1 MADRRDAP
9 AKDPDAVADELY
21 AATPEE
27 FTALRDDYAKAARDR
42 GDRDAARQISAL
54 RKPTISAWLINQ
66 LVRSHPDDI
75 EALLEL
81 GAGLREAQA
90 SLQGDDLRALSQQRR
105 QVING
110 LVRQA
115 LQLAVTQ
122 GRPVNEQSSRDL
134 AQTLEA
140 ALSDDDAAGQLRTAR
155 LTAALVPTADFGSVR
170 PTLHVVRNT
179 PTAAAAATAT
189 AGPSQRSQPA
199 EAPAIT
205 DAVRERNERL
215 RRDAQSAA
223 HETRAAA
230 KAAQRELMTL
240 GTQRDA
246 IDKRSDALTAH
257 AADLRTQIDETTGQL
272 NDVHDELVTVRK
284 DQQRART
291 AMLEA
296 ERAARATQ
304 RAAEVAAAKLEALD
318 N

>member
-27 FTALRDDYAKAARDR
+27 FTGLRDDYAKAARDR

-90 SLQGDDLRALSQQRR
+90 SLQGDELRALSQQRR
-105 QVING
+105 QVVNG

-122 GRPVNEQSSRDL
+122 GRPVNEQASRDL

-140 ALSDDDAAGQLRTAR
+140 ALSDDDAAAQLRTAR

-170 PTLHVVRNT
+170 PTLHVVRNAPTT
-179 PTAAAAATAT
+179 PAAARPGHRTPA
-189 AGPSQRSQPA
+189 AGPA
-199 EAPAIT
+199 MT
-205 DAVRERNERL
+205 DAARKRNQTL
-215 RRDAQSAA
+215 RRDAETAA
-223 HETRAAA
+223 QETRAAA

-240 GTQRDA
+240 GSQRDA
-246 IDKRSDALTAH
+246 IDKLADALTAQ
-257 AADLRTQIDETTGQL
+257 AAELRQQIDELTGQL

-296 ERAARATQ
+296 ERAARASQ
-304 RAAEVAAAKLEALD
+304 RAAEVAAAKLESLD
-318 N
+318 D

>member
-27 FTALRDDYAKAARDR
+27 FTGLRDDYAKAARDR

-90 SLQGDDLRALSQQRR
+90 SLQGDELRALSQQRR

-122 GRPVNEQSSRDL
+122 GRPVNEQASRDL

-170 PTLHVVRNT
+170 PTLHVVRNAPTT
-179 PTAAAAATAT
+179 PAA
-189 AGPSQRSQPA
+189 PSHRSQPA
-199 EAPAIT
+199 AGPAMT
-205 DAVRERNERL
+205 DAARARNDTL
-215 RRDAQSAA
+215 RRDAEAA
-223 HETRAAA
+223 AQETRAAA

-246 IDKRSDALTAH
+246 IDKLADAL
-257 AADLRTQIDETTGQL
+257 AAQAAELRQQIDELTGQL
-272 NDVHDELVTVRK
+272 NDVHDELVAVRK

-296 ERAARATQ
+296 ERAARASQ
-304 RAAEVAAAKLEALD
+304 RAAEVAAAKLDALD
-318 N
+318 D

>member
-90 SLQGDDLRALSQQRR
+90 SLQGDELRALSQQRR

-122 GRPVNEQSSRDL
+122 GRPVNEQASRDL

-140 ALSDDDAAGQLRTAR
+140 ALSDDDAAEQLRTAR
-155 LTAALVPTADFGSVR
+155 LTAPLVPTADFGSAR
-170 PTLHVVRNT
+170 PTLHVVRNP
-179 PTAAAAATAT
+179 PTQTAQPRPGGRGQPA
-189 AGPSQRSQPA
+189 AGP
-199 EAPAIT
+199 AIS
-205 DAVRERNERL
+205 DAARQRNETL
-215 RRDAQSAA
+215 RRDAQAVVA
-223 HETRAAA
+223 ETRATA

-246 IDKRSDALTAH
+246 IDKTADALNAQ
-257 AADLRTQIDETTGQL
+257 AAELRTQIDELTGQL

-291 AMLEA
+291 AMLDA
-296 ERAARATQ
+296 ERAARAAQ
-304 RAAEVAAAKLEALD
+304 RAAEVATAKLEALD
-318 N
+318 D

>member
-42 GDRDAARQISAL
+42 GERDAARQISAL
-54 RKPTISAWLINQ
+54 RKPSISAWLTNQ
-66 LVRSHPDDI
+66 LVRSRPDDI
-75 EALLEL
+75 ESLLEL

-90 SLQGDDLRALSQQRR
+90 SLRGDELRALSQQRR

-122 GRPVNEQSSRDL
+122 GRPVNEQASRDL

-140 ALSDDDAAGQLRTAR
+140 ALSDDDAAEHLRTAR
-155 LTAALVPTADFGSVR
+155 LTAPLVPTADFGSAR
-170 PTLHVVRNT
+170 PTLHVVRNA
-179 PTAAAAATAT
+179 PTSRAE
-189 AGPSQRSQPA
+189 AGPARRSQPA
-199 EAPAIT
+199 AGPAIT
-205 DAVRERNERL
+205 DEARERSETF
-215 RRDAQSAA
+215 RREAQAA
-223 HETRAAA
+223 AQETRAAA

-246 IDKRSDALTAH
+246 IDKKADALNAQTVE
-257 AADLRTQIDETTGQL
+257 LRTQIDEVTGQL
-272 NDVHDELVTVRK
+272 NDVHDELVAVRK
-284 DQQRART
+284 EQQRART
-291 AMLEA
+291 AMLDA
-296 ERAARATQ
+296 ERAARAAQ
-304 RAAEVAAAKLEALD
+304 RAAEISAAKLEALD
-318 N
+318 D

>member
-27 FTALRDDYAKAARDR
+27 FTGLRDDYAKAARDR

-90 SLQGDDLRALSQQRR
+90 SLQGDELRALSQQRR

-122 GRPVNEQSSRDL
+122 GRPVNEQASRDL

-170 PTLHVVRNT
+170 PTLHVVRNV
-179 PTAAAAATAT
+179 PTAAPAASAA
-189 AGPSQRSQPA
+189 AGPSRSQPA
-199 EAPAIT
+199 AAPAIT
-205 DAVRERNERL
+205 DAARERSERL

-223 HETRAAA
+223 QETRAAA

-246 IDKRSDALTAH
+246 IDKRADALTAQ
-257 AADLRTQIDETTGQL
+257 AAELRTQIDELTGQL
-272 NDVHDELVTVRK
+272 NDVHDELVTARK

-296 ERAARATQ
+296 ERAARASQ
-304 RAAEVAAAKLEALD
+304 RAAEVAATKLEALD

>member
-90 SLQGDDLRALSQQRR
+90 SLQGDELRALSQQRR

-122 GRPVNEQSSRDL
+122 GRPINEQASRDL

-140 ALSDDDAAGQLRTAR
+140 ALSDDDAAEQLRTAR
-155 LTAALVPTADFGSVR
+155 LTAALVPAADFGSGR
-170 PTLHVVRNT
+170 PTLHVVRNA
-179 PTAAAAATAT
+179 PTSTAEAGPRRRSQPT
-189 AGPSQRSQPA
+189 AGPA
-199 EAPAIT
+199 T
-205 DAVRERNERL
+205 DAARERNETL
-215 RRDAQSAA
+215 RRGAQAA
-223 HETRAAA
+223 AQETRAAA

-246 IDKRSDALTAH
+246 IDKRADALNAH
-257 AADLRTQIDETTGQL
+257 AAELRTQIDELTGQL
-272 NDVHDELVTVRK
+272 NDVHDELVIVRK

-291 AMLEA
+291 GMLDA
-296 ERAARATQ
+296 ERAARAAQ

-318 N
+318 